1 MSNPT
6 EELVKNVLN
15 TKFEA
20 FSNEQVEDVKKRFI
34 DVIGCAIGGANAS
47 GNSIILDLV
56 REWGGKKEATIL
68 CHGDRVPVHHAAMLN
83 SIMCRSYDYEVI
95 LEVEGEAAG
104 RMTGHIC
111 ATIVPTALAVAE
123 QRGSSGKDLIIAVIL
138 GADLA
143 ARIATA
149 EDFSFDHSFDNTGT
163 MNGFGAAAA
172 AGRLRGLNETQMLN
186 AFGIVVNQIAGS
198 LQHFW
203 DGAHTFKLPGA
214 LAASNGI
221 VSVELASRG
230 FTGLKDPLMSKHGY
244 FAQYCKS
251 YRPEF
256 LTIGLG
262 KRFYT
267 KGAHKLH
274 PGCYGN
280 HVAIECGL
288 ELHRQYD
295 IPVENIEEVIVG
307 VNPMMY
313 QTFLNQPFEMGDPQ
327 MKASFNIPY
336 NVANVLLRKSVR
348 LEHFTDAFLQDPK
361 VIELVKKVKLVPRAE
376 ASTMDFVR
384 GWAEKA
390 WATDLKVRM
399 KDGKELSVTVET
411 AARGRLNNPLTKDEI
426 KDKFRANVAFSKTV
440 SKKNSEEA
448 LKMLENLEELKEI
461 TKVIKLLV
469 A

>member
-1 MSNPT
+1 MQGLRRVFLSEVRQYAQPGVSVGRSGRDLTQHKGQTVVLYGRLLQYEEVFNMSNPT

-20 FSNEQVEDVKKRFI
+20 FSNEQVEDVKKRCI

-68 CHGDRVPVHHAAMLN
+68 CHGDRVPAHHAAMLN
-83 SIMCRSYDYEVI
+83 SIMCRSYDYEVN

-111 ATIVPTALAVAE
+111 GTIVPTALAVAE
-123 QRGSSGKDLIIAVIL
+123 QRGSSGKDLISAVLL

-149 EDFSFDHSFDNTGT
+149 EDFSFDNCFDNTGT

-172 AGRLRGLNETQMLN
+172 AGRLRDLNETQMLN
-186 AFGIVVNQIAGS
+186 AFGIVVNQVAGS

-230 FTGLKDPLMSKHGY
+230 FTGLKDPLMSKRGY

-256 LTIGLG
+256 LTIELG

-274 PGCYGN
+274 PSCYGN
-280 HVAIECGL
+280 HVPIECGL
-288 ELHRQYD
+288 KLHREHNINAD
-295 IPVENIEEVIVG
+295 DIEEVIVTVPPLAYG
-307 VNPMMY
+307 G
-313 QTFLNQPFEMGDPQ
+313 FLNQPFEMGDPQ
-327 MKASFNIPY
+327 MKASFNLPY
-336 NVANVLLRKSVR
+336 NVANVLLRKSAR
-348 LEHFTDAFLQDPK
+348 LEHFTDKFLRDPK
-361 VIELVKKVKLVPRAE
+361 VIALCKKVKLV
-376 ASTMDFVR
+376 STTPTGPPNEWM
-384 GWAEKA
+384 GSEGKA
-390 WATDLKVRM
+390 LAQRP
-399 KDGKELSVTVET
+399 G
-411 AARGRLNNPLTKDEI
+411 
-426 KDKFRANVAFSKTV
+426 
-440 SKKNSEEA
+440 
-448 LKMLENLEELKEI
+448 
-461 TKVIKLLV
+461 LV
-469 A
+469 L